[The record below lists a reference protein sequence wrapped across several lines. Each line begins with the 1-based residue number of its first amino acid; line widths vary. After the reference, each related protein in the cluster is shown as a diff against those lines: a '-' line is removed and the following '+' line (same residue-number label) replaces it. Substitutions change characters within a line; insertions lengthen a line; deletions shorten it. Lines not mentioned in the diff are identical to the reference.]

1 MLGHMDREEMAGFL
15 RSRRARVQ
23 PADVGLEAGVRR
35 RTPGLRREEVARL
48 AGMSVDYYIR
58 LEQGRGPRPSR
69 QILGAMA
76 RALRLTDDER
86 AHLFNLAGEPPAPP
100 PGPPQEVPAGILHLL
115 QRLDDTPAYVLDAK
129 YDVLAWNDMAAAL
142 ITDFSALEPRD
153 RNPMRALFLRPG
165 SRPIPDEDENQQFAL
180 LSVADLRAAH
190 GRYPDDPGV
199 NGLIAELTAGSE
211 LFRRLW
217 ARHQVGVRRS
227 GVKRLTHPVVGE
239 IEVHCDVLVVPERDQ
254 KVVLYTTAPGSR
266 SHEALKLLRV
276 VGTQDLTPR

>member
-1 MLGHMDREEMAGFL
+1 MLGPMDRREMAAFL
-15 RSRRARVQ
+15 RSRRARVR
-23 PADVGLEAGVRR
+23 PEDLGLEAGVRR

-69 QILGAMA
+69 QILAAMA

-86 AHLFNLAGEPPAPP
+86 AHLYNLAGERPAPP
-100 PGPPQEVPAGILHLL
+100 SGPPQEVPAAILHLL
-115 QRLDDTPAYVLDAK
+115 QRLNDTPAYVMDAK

-142 ITDFSALEPRD
+142 FTDFSARAQRD
-153 RNPMRALFLRPG
+153 RNPLRWLFLQPD
-165 SRPIPDEDENQQFAL
+165 SPLIDEDGGYGRFAQ
-180 LSVADLRAAH
+180 LSVADLRTAL

-199 NGLIAELTAGSE
+199 TSLVAELSAGSE

-217 ARHQVGVRRS
+217 ARHRVEVRRGS
-227 GVKRLTHPVVGE
+227 AKRFGHPVVGE
-239 IEVHCDVLVVPERDQ
+239 IELHCDVLLVPERDQ
-254 KVVLYTTAPGSR
+254 KVVLYTAVPGTP

-276 VGTQDLTPR
+276 IGTQNLTPR

>member
-1 MLGHMDREEMAGFL
+1 MDRREMAGFL

-23 PADVGLEAGVRR
+23 PQDVGLAAGVRR

-69 QILGAMA
+69 QILGALA
-76 RALRLTDDER
+76 RALKLTDDER
-86 AHLFNLAGEPPAPP
+86 AHLYHLGGDPPDA

-115 QRLDDTPAYVLDAK
+115 QRLDDTPAHVLDAK

-153 RNPMRALFLRPG
+153 RNPLRGLFLRPD
-165 SRPIPDEDENQQFAL
+165 SALTHEDRHFAQQGA
-180 LSVADLRAAH
+180 ADLRAAL
-190 GRYPDDPGV
+190 GRYPGDPGV
-199 NGLIAELTAGSE
+199 TSLVAELSAGSE

-217 ARHQVGVRRS
+217 ARNQADAHRNAS
-227 GVKRLTHPVVGE
+227 KRIRHPLIGE
-239 IEVHCDVLVVPERDQ
+239 IELHCDVLHVPERDQ
-254 KVVLYTTAPGSR
+254 KVVLYTAEPGSAH
-266 SHEALKLLRV
+266 HEALKLLRV
-276 VGTQDLTPR
+276 IGTQDLSPR

>member
-1 MLGHMDREEMAGFL
+1 MDRREMAGFL

-23 PADVGLEAGVRR
+23 PGDVGLEPGVRR

-69 QILGAMA
+69 QILAALA

-86 AHLFNLAGEPPAPP
+86 AHLFNLAGERPAPL

-115 QRLDDTPAYVLDAK
+115 ERLDDTPAYVLDAK

-142 ITDFSALEPRD
+142 IIDFSALEPRD
-153 RNPMRALFLRPG
+153 RNPLRWLFLNPD
-165 SRPIPDEDENQQFAL
+165 SRLTEEDGEYGTFAR
-180 LSVADLRAAH
+180 LSVADLRTAL

-199 NGLIAELTAGSE
+199 TSLVAELSAGSE
-211 LFRRLW
+211 QFRRLW
-217 ARHQVGVRRS
+217 ERHHVEVRRGS
-227 GVKRLTHPVVGE
+227 SKWMRHPVVGA
-239 IEVHCDVLVVPERDQ
+239 IEVHCDVLHVPERDQ
-254 KVVLYTTAPGSR
+254 KVVLYTVEPGTP
-266 SHEALKLLRV
+266 SHEAFQLLRV
-276 VGTQDLTPR
+276 IGTQDLSPR